1 MRVRME
7 FTLFQ
12 QTFHKLAR
20 ERERV
25 IILGER
31 LSIIIII
38 PIARMEGSRGGRDF
52 ICQVGEFQLLY
63 VHQFT
68 VAAVSTLRRFP
79 IPDAAEQKRAAD
91 ACLDAGRGDL
101 ILKSTF
107 DT

>member
-1 MRVRME
+1 
-7 FTLFQ
+7 
-12 QTFHKLAR
+12 
-20 ERERV
+20 
-25 IILGER
+25 
-31 LSIIIII
+31 
-38 PIARMEGSRGGRDF
+38 MEGRRGGRDF

-107 DT
+107 DTWERKAARGNASGTVYNGNNKRYRGFVGVSRWRR